1 MRSAARE
8 RGNGVR
14 ARSWVAERI
23 ATGIATGLLTTKRY
37 TPAHSGN
44 LGVEILNEIGVEAT
58 RRNALGRP
66 QRFPKPKVG
75 GSSPLGTANAISKSF
90 HLNNLD
96 AGLPPRGVR
105 FATPVFSLRSLRFA
119 IPLSASRLRS
129 ASSV

>member
-75 GSSPLGTANAISKSF
+75 GSSPLGTAKTSTPAGGGSRRSP
-90 HLNNLD
+90 D
-96 AGLPPRGVR
+96 AGDPRDLICVCEDWPCR
-105 FATPVFSLRSLRFA
+105 
-119 IPLSASRLRS
+119 IPRNRMTSGRVCTA
-129 ASSV
+129 

>member
-75 GSSPLGTANAISKSF
+75 GSSPLGTAKSSTPAGAI
-90 HLNNLD
+90 
-96 AGLPPRGVR
+96 RGAARKAADTDLICVCEDWPCR
-105 FATPVFSLRSLRFA
+105 MLRNRMTSGPVCTA
-119 IPLSASRLRS
+119 
-129 ASSV
+129 